1 MSLQTVSGQTIT
13 EPVTLAALKARIKL
27 TSTAD
32 DGQLTGIITAAR
44 EFAERISNRCLAPRQ
59 VIEYRDS
66 FPYPTKE
73 LLIPRPPLVSV
84 DKVEYLEDDYVTW
97 AVWDPSE
104 YWVALNNVPAI
115 LQPRR
120 GFTYPCTLIH
130 TAGCV
135 RITFTAGDATVTS
148 VNGVNTLT
156 PNPLPQHWQ
165 LNIED
170 IAVFMYENAGVTVPA
185 SLVTI
190 PKIHYF

>member
-13 EPVTLAALKARIKL
+13 EPVTLDALKARIKL

-32 DGQLTGIITAAR
+32 DAQLTGLITAAR

-59 VIEYRDS
+59 FVEYRDS

-73 LLIPRPPLVSV
+73 LQIPRPPVVSV
-84 DKVEYLEDDYVTW
+84 DKVEYLEDDYETW
-97 AVWDPSE
+97 TLWDPSE

-120 GFTYPCTLIH
+120 GFTYPPTLSH

-135 RITFTAGDATVTS
+135 RVTFTAGAATVTVS
-148 VNGVNTLT
+148 GSTSTLT
-156 PNPLPQHWQ
+156 PAPLPIHWQ

-170 IAVFMYENAGVTVPA
+170 IAVFMYENAGVPVPTT
-185 SLVTI
+185 LVTI

>member
-32 DGQLTGIITAAR
+32 DAQLTGLITAAR
-44 EFAERISNRCLAPRQ
+44 EFAERISNRCLAARQ
-59 VIEYRDS
+59 LMDTRDG

-73 LLIPRPPLVSV
+73 LVIPRPPIVSM
-84 DKVEYLEDDYVTW
+84 DSVEYLEDDYQTW
-97 AVWDPSE
+97 TTWDPSE
-104 YWVALNNVPAI
+104 YWVALNNFPAV

-120 GFTYPCTLIH
+120 GYTYPPTLAH

-135 RITFTAGDATVTS
+135 RLTFTAGADS
-148 VNGVNTLT
+148 IEE
-156 PNPLPQHWQ
+156 HWK

-170 IAVFMYENAGVTVPA
+170 IAVFMYENPGVVVPT

>member
-44 EFAERISNRCLAPRQ
+44 EFAERISNRCLATRQ
-59 VIEYRDS
+59 FIEYRDG

-97 AVWDPSE
+97 ALWDPSE

-120 GFTYPCTLIH
+120 GFTYPCTLMY

-135 RITFTAGDATVTS
+135 RITFTAGSSD
-148 VNGVNTLT
+148 
-156 PNPLPQHWQ
+156 PLPQHWQ

-170 IAVFMYENAGVTVPA
+170 IAVFMYENAGVSAPA

>member
-1 MSLQTVSGQTIT
+1 MSLQTVSGQTIN

-32 DGQLTGIITAAR
+32 DTQLTGLITAAR
-44 EFAERISNRCLAPRQ
+44 EFSERISNRCLAPRQ
-59 VIEYRDS
+59 LVEYRDG

-73 LLIPRPPLVSV
+73 LQIPRPPLVSV
-84 DKVEYLEDDYVTW
+84 DKVEYLDDDYQTW
-97 AVWDPSE
+97 LTWDPSE

-120 GFTYPCTLIH
+120 GFIYPSTLAH

-135 RITFTAGDATVTS
+135 RLTFTAGTDIEA
-148 VNGVNTLT
+148 
-156 PNPLPQHWQ
+156 HWA
-165 LNIED
+165 LNLED
-170 IAVFMYENAGVTVPA
+170 IAIFMYENAGVAVPT

>member
-1 MSLQTVSGQTIT
+1 MSLQTVPGQTII
-13 EPVTLAALKARIKL
+13 EPVTLPSLKDRIKL

-32 DGQLTGIITAAR
+32 DAQLIGIITAAR

-59 VIEYRDS
+59 FIEYRDG

-73 LLIPRPPLVSV
+73 LLIPRPLLVSL
-84 DKVEYLEDDYVTW
+84 DLVEYLEDDYQTW
-97 AVWDPSE
+97 TTWDATE
-104 YWVALNNVPAI
+104 YWVAKSNVPAI

-120 GFTYPCTLIH
+120 GVIYPTTLQS

-135 RITFTAGDATVTS
+135 RITFTAGVE
-148 VNGVNTLT
+148 
-156 PNPLPQHWQ
+156 PLEQHWQ
-165 LNIED
+165 LNILD
-170 IAVFMYENAGVTVPA
+170 IAVFMYENVGVVVPT

>member
-1 MSLQTVSGQTIT
+1 MSLQTVSGQTII
-13 EPVTLAALKARIKL
+13 EPVMLAALKGRIKI

-32 DGQLTGIITAAR
+32 DALLTALTTAAR

-59 VIEYRDS
+59 MIEYLDG
-66 FPYPTKE
+66 FPYPTKP
-73 LLIPRPPLVSV
+73 LILSRPPLLSV
-84 DKVEYLEDDYVTW
+84 DAVQYLEDDYQTW
-97 AVWDPSE
+97 ATWDPSE
-104 YWVALNNVPAI
+104 YWVALNNAPAI

-120 GFTYPCTLIH
+120 GYTYPCPLQH

-135 RITFTAGDATVTS
+135 SITFTAGDAVQTS
-148 VNGVNTLT
+148 VNGVTTLT

-170 IAVFMYENAGVTVPA
+170 IAVFMYENAGVPVPT

>member
-1 MSLQTVSGQTIT
+1 MSLQTVTGQTIV

-32 DGQLTGIITAAR
+32 DAQLTGLITAAR

-59 VIEYRDS
+59 FLETRDG

-73 LLIPRPPLVSV
+73 LVIPRPPLVSL
-84 DKVEYLEDDYVTW
+84 DKVEYLEDDYQTW

-104 YWVALNNVPAI
+104 YWVAVNNVPAI

-120 GFTYPCTLIH
+120 GFTYPPTLM
-130 TAGCV
+130 TPGCV
-135 RITFTAGDATVTS
+135 RLTFTAGGTIE
-148 VNGVNTLT
+148 
-156 PNPLPQHWQ
+156 QHWA
-165 LNIED
+165 LCITD
-170 IAVFMYENAGVTVPA
+170 IAVFMYENAGVPVPTN
-185 SLVTI
+185 LVTI

>member
-1 MSLQTVSGQTIT
+1 MPLQTVPGQTIE

-32 DGQLTGIITAAR
+32 DTQLTGLSTAAR

-59 VIEYRDS
+59 FIDYRDG

-73 LLIPRPPLVSV
+73 LVLPMPPLVSL
-84 DKVEYLEDDYVTW
+84 DKAEYLGDDYQTW
-97 AVWDPSE
+97 TTWNATE
-104 YWVALNNVPAI
+104 YWVAVNNVPAI

-120 GFTYPCTLIH
+120 GFTYPPTLMH

-135 RITFTAGDATVTS
+135 RLTFTAGAPVE
-148 VNGVNTLT
+148 
-156 PNPLPQHWQ
+156 QHWA
-165 LNIED
+165 LNLQD
-170 IAVFMYENAGVTVPA
+170 IVVFMYENAGVPVPT